1 MSLLP
6 PYSIVPSA
14 APTDLY
20 VAHKDSSS
28 VSLSWKPPPADH
40 HNGQLI
46 GYTVEIKDVN
56 GVSQQASKHTDNTF
70 ITIDDLNSD
79 TEYKFHVSARTAA
92 GSGPTTAVW
101 ERTAEGGKGYL
112 SENITVESHDY
123 APPPLCILALSKS
136 GEGAYRWDPNISM

>member
-6 PYSIVPSA
+6 PCSVVPSA

-20 VAHKDSSS
+20 VTDKDSSS

-46 GYTVEIKDVN
+46 GYTVEIKDVD
-56 GVSQQASKHTDNTF
+56 GVSQQPSKQSDSTSAK
-70 ITIDDLNSD
+70 IDGLKSD

-92 GSGPTTAVW
+92 GSGPAATVSG
-101 ERTAEGGKGYL
+101 RTNKE
-112 SENITVESHDY
+112 
-123 APPPLCILALSKS
+123 
-136 GEGAYRWDPNISM
+136 GEGCTKQTCTVIIVVAYQNI